1 MINIY
6 ILYYYII
13 SNPNHVEDHKMDFIL
28 PLFDHRSQSFQQI
41 PKSISSCFTHGI
53 TFRIYIVHHVS
64 HGSQKGVH
72 HISPI
77 AFSKAWSFRC
87 LGRRWLRLMATCQ
100 RCENVKTSV
109 SFPKMMEKQKHH
121 QITRDLHGLTILS
134 YCFFLGWLYIYMY
147 LWNF

>member
-6 ILYYYII
+6 IILVII
-13 SNPNHVEDHKMDFIL
+13 SNPNHFEDHKKDFII

-41 PKSISSCFTHGI
+41 PKSISSYFTHGI
-53 TFRIYIVHHVS
+53 AFRIYIVHHVS

-77 AFSKAWSFRC
+77 AFAKAWSFRC

-121 QITRDLHGLTILS
+121 QIARDLHGFTILS
-134 YCFFLGWLYIYMY
+134 YWFFVGWLYILHMY
-147 LWNF
+147 IYI